1 MEQERERVRISR
13 VYTKSGDQGMTSLAG
28 GQRLAKDAPRI
39 ASYGT
44 VDELMAFF
52 GQARVELA
60 AERGRIADVV
70 EADRLEVLLE
80 YLQNRLFTLGGGLAV
95 RPEDRHPA
103 QEIVGEGDIVF
114 MEKACDHY
122 NAALPP
128 LKDFVLPGGTRTIA
142 ALHVCR
148 TVCRRA
154 ERAVVSLSHV
164 EDIGE
169 HDVVFLN
176 RLSDLLFIVSRWLSH
191 QMGIGEVIWRRGLPA
206 PEFP

>member
-1 MEQERERVRISR
+1 MEQERNRVRISR
-13 VYTKSGDQGMTSLAG
+13 VYTRSGDQGMTSLAG

-60 AERGRIADVV
+60 AERHRIRDVA
-70 EADRLEVLLE
+70 EADRLEALLE

-103 QEIVGEGDIVF
+103 QEIVGESDIVF

-128 LKDFVLPGGTRTIA
+128 LMDFVLPGGTRTIA

-176 RLSDLLFIVSRWLSH
+176 RLSDLLFILSRWLSH